1 MTTGVDKL
9 VTGYHR
15 YRDGPYEQSRQLIE
29 ALVAHGQRPEV
40 AVVAC
45 SDSRVDPAILFQADP
60 GDLFV
65 IRNVANLVPPM
76 EKEGTYHGTSA
87 ALEYAVL
94 GLGVK
99 HMVVLG
105 HAHCGGIKAMM
116 APDTSDD
123 PYTFVPSWVSMLD
136 AAHRRVLATMAQAS
150 EEARTRACEQNAV
163 LGLGVKHL
171 MVLGHAHCG
180 GIKAMMVPDQG
191 DNTFTFVPSWV
202 SMLAAAHRRVLATMA
217 QAGDE
222 ARTRACEQN
231 AVLVSLENL
240 TTFPWVQARVQS
252 GDLQLHGWYIDIAA
266 PELSSYDW
274 EAGKFTPLA

>member
-9 VTGYHR
+9 VKGYHR
-15 YRDGPYEQSRQLIE
+15 YRDGPYEQSRPLIE

-76 EKEGTYHGTSA
+76 EQEGTYHGTSA

-94 GLGVK
+94 GLDVK

-116 APDTSDD
+116 APDTDD
-123 PYTFVPSWVSMLD
+123 SPYTFVPAWVSMLD

-163 LGLGVKHL
+163 L
-171 MVLGHAHCG
+171 
-180 GIKAMMVPDQG
+180 
-191 DNTFTFVPSWV
+191 
-202 SMLAAAHRRVLATMA
+202 
-217 QAGDE
+217 
-222 ARTRACEQN
+222 
-231 AVLVSLENL
+231 VSLENL
-240 TTFPWVQARVQS
+240 TTFPWVRSRVES
-252 GDLQLHGWYIDIAA
+252 GDLKLHGWYVDIAI
-266 PELSSYDW
+266 PELCTYDW
-274 EAGKFTPLA
+274 GSGKFIPVK